1 MATQGVNVALVGASG
16 SVGREMLDILV
27 ARQFPMRQLVA
38 LASTRS
44 VDTELTYGEKGSVRI
59 QALEG
64 YDFKDID
71 IVLASA
77 GSSVSQEF
85 APRAQSSG
93 AIVIDNASY
102 FRMHEDVPLIV
113 PEVNGA
119 VLDTYMKNKSTRG
132 GLIANPNCSTIQMV
146 LALKPLH
153 DVWRL
158 RRLSVAT
165 YQSTSGAGR
174 AGMDELFEQTQA
186 IYQNKNMERDKFPK
200 QIAFN
205 VIPQIDVFMDD
216 GATKE
221 EWKMRVETKKIFDDD
236 SIDVFATCVRV
247 ASFIG
252 HGEALHATFDKPVD
266 VDVARRALMACKGV
280 RVVDSNGG
288 QDYVTPVECAGEDDV
303 YVSRL
308 RGVPFDDKS
317 LGMWVVADN
326 LRKGAALNAVQ
337 IAEYVLRHLP

>member
-1 MATQGVNVALVGASG
+1 MTKKFNVAIVGASG
-16 SVGREMLDILV
+16 NVGREMLDILA
-27 ARQFPMRQLVA
+27 ARQFPIEKLVA
-38 LASTRS
+38 LASARS
-44 VDTELTYGEKGSVRI
+44 ADTELTYGQSDSVRV

-77 GSSVSQEF
+77 GGSVSQEF
-85 APRAQSSG
+85 ATAAQESG
-93 AIVIDNASY
+93 AIVIDNSSY
-102 FRMHEDVPLIV
+102 FRMHNDVPLVV

-119 VLDTYMKNKSTRG
+119 VLDTYMKDRRKQG
-132 GLIANPNCSTIQMV
+132 GGGIIANPNCSTIQMV

-153 DVWRL
+153 DLWRL

-186 IYQNKNMERDKFPK
+186 IYQNKPLERDKFPK

-205 VIPQIDVFMDD
+205 VIPQIDVFMED
-216 GATKE
+216 GTTKE
-221 EWKMRVETKKIFDDD
+221 EWKMSAETKKIFDDD
-236 SIDVFATCVRV
+236 GIDVFATCVRV
-247 ASFIG
+247 ASFVG
-252 HGEALHATFDKPVD
+252 HGEAIHATFDEPVD
-266 VDVARRALMACKGV
+266 VPEARRALVASKGL
-280 RVVDSNGG
+280 VVE
-288 QDYVTPVECAGEDDV
+288 QDYRTPVECAGEDDV

-308 RGVPFDDKS
+308 RAVPFDDKS

-337 IAEYVLRHLP
+337 IAEHVIRHLI